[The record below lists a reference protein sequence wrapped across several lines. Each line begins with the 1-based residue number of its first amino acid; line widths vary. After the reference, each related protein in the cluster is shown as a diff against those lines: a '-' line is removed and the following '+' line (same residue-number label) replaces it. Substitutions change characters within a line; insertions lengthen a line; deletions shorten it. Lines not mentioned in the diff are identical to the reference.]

1 METEIWK
8 DVPGYEGLYQVSNF
22 GGVKSFKK
30 YKSGYVM
37 KNTNKNGWYFTI
49 VLQGIN
55 KPKTTKRI
63 HRIVAE
69 LFISNENN
77 LPIVNHK
84 DMNKQNNHYLN
95 LEWVS
100 IKDNVKHAV
109 KNKPSMIKN
118 MNRWNKYI
126 RPKNIYQFSLSG
138 EYVMS
143 FSNSTEAEEITGVCQ
158 RNILQ
163 VASKDEYRPGKTRKQ
178 AGGYIWS
185 FEDKNPLQCIK

>member
-22 GGVKSFKK
+22 GRVKSFKK

-69 LFISNENN
+69 LFIPNESN

-95 LEWVS
+95 LTC
-100 IKDNVKHAV
+100 K
-109 KNKPSMIKN
+109 
-118 MNRWNKYI
+118 
-126 RPKNIYQFSLSG
+126 
-138 EYVMS
+138 
-143 FSNSTEAEEITGVCQ
+143 STLPTTLVWI
-158 RNILQ
+158 
-163 VASKDEYRPGKTRKQ
+163 P
-178 AGGYIWS
+178 
-185 FEDKNPLQCIK
+185 